1 MDSGD
6 MKVTSCMESRGMEE
20 AMDSEVTPIS
30 DMAPEVLPDSVDVV
44 PDSVEVLLD
53 SVEMVPDSVE
63 MVSDSIESMCPRCG
77 TLHAGGVFGEACF
90 QARRRARTCARCGL
104 LHEDYDLAARILHD
118 LDKFDCQIYIPD
130 VDKLVMNGNNI
141 MVPDHIMKTL
151 DDQLKMKQDDEQL
164 KMKHRFKKRKMMQIA
179 SMEEPNKDQ

>member
-1 MDSGD
+1 M
-6 MKVTSCMESRGMEE
+6 
-20 AMDSEVTPIS
+20 
-30 DMAPEVLPDSVDVV
+30 
-44 PDSVEVLLD
+44 
-53 SVEMVPDSVE
+53 
-63 MVSDSIESMCPRCG
+63 
-77 TLHAGGVFGEACF
+77 
-90 QARRRARTCARCGL
+90 
-104 LHEDYDLAARILHD
+104 AARILHD

>member
-1 MDSGD
+1 MPAASSKKSASKLAD
-6 MKVTSCMESRGMEE
+6 
-20 AMDSEVTPIS
+20 AL
-30 DMAPEVLPDSVDVV
+30 APVHVV
-44 PDSVEVLLD
+44 
-53 SVEMVPDSVE
+53 
-63 MVSDSIESMCPRCG
+63 
-77 TLHAGGVFGEACF
+77 VFF
-90 QARRRARTCARCGL
+90 TKTTTWQT
-104 LHEDYDLAARILHD
+104 RILHD